1 MTTCMDLFLHC
12 MLCGSEKRSMARV
25 YPEEDVTD
33 NETEDKTENAE
44 NADER
49 VEKEPGEK
57 KARM

>member
-1 MTTCMDLFLHC
+1 